1 MLQFIL
7 RRLGLVIPTFIGIT
21 LLTFAFVHMI
31 PGDPVM
37 IMAGERGI
45 SPERHA
51 QLLAEMGLDKP
62 LWQQYAH
69 YIWGVLH
76 GDLGISLK
84 SRIPVWQEFVPRFKA
99 TLELG
104 VCAMIFAVAV
114 GIPVGVLA
122 AVKRGSIFDHTAVGL
137 ALTGYSMPI
146 FWWGMMLIMLVS
158 VQLNLTPVS
167 GRISDTVFLDD
178 TLPLTGFMLIDTA
191 IWGEQGDFIDAL
203 MHMILPAI
211 VLGTIPL
218 AVIVRMTRSSM
229 LEVLGEDYIRTARAK
244 GLTRMRVIVI
254 HALRNAMLP
263 VVTVIGLQVG
273 TLLAGAILTETIF
286 SWPGLG
292 RWLIDA
298 LQRRDYPVV
307 QGGVLLVATMIIL
320 VNLLVDLLYGVVN
333 PRIRHKKYGVI
344 MSQVT
349 ENKVITAPVPMT
361 PLQEFWHY
369 FKRNKGAVV
378 GLVYVAV
385 MIVIAVFANFLAPYN
400 PADQFRDSLLA
411 PPFWQE
417 GGSLAHLLGTDDVGR
432 DILSRLMYG
441 ARLSLLVGCLV
452 VVLSLILGV
461 VLGLVAGYFGG
472 VVDSIIMR
480 VVDIMLALPSL
491 LLALVLVAIFGPS
504 IVNAS
509 LALTFVALPHYVR
522 LTRAAVLVE
531 VNRDYVTA
539 SRVAGAGAMRQM
551 FVNILP
557 NCLAP
562 LIVQASLGF
571 SNAILDMAALGF
583 LGMGAQPPTPEWG
596 TMLSDVLQFAQS
608 AWWVVTFPGVAILLT
623 VLAFNLM
630 GDGLRDALDPKLKQ

>member
-1 MLQFIL
+1 
-7 RRLGLVIPTFIGIT
+7 
-21 LLTFAFVHMI
+21 
-31 PGDPVM
+31 
-37 IMAGERGI
+37 
-45 SPERHA
+45 
-51 QLLAEMGLDKP
+51 
-62 LWQQYAH
+62 
-69 YIWGVLH
+69 
-76 GDLGISLK
+76 
-84 SRIPVWQEFVPRFKA
+84 
-99 TLELG
+99 
-104 VCAMIFAVAV
+104 
-114 GIPVGVLA
+114 
-122 AVKRGSIFDHTAVGL
+122 
-137 ALTGYSMPI
+137 
-146 FWWGMMLIMLVS
+146 
-158 VQLNLTPVS
+158 
-167 GRISDTVFLDD
+167 
-178 TLPLTGFMLIDTA
+178 
-191 IWGEQGDFIDAL
+191 
-203 MHMILPAI
+203 
-211 VLGTIPL
+211 
-218 AVIVRMTRSSM
+218 
-229 LEVLGEDYIRTARAK
+229 
-244 GLTRMRVIVI
+244 
-254 HALRNAMLP
+254 
-263 VVTVIGLQVG
+263 
-273 TLLAGAILTETIF
+273 
-286 SWPGLG
+286 
-292 RWLIDA
+292 
-298 LQRRDYPVV
+298 
-307 QGGVLLVATMIIL
+307 
-320 VNLLVDLLYGVVN
+320 
-333 PRIRHKKYGVI
+333 

-349 ENKVITAPVPMT
+349 ENKVVAAPVPMT

-378 GLVYVAV
+378 GLAYVVV
-385 MIVIAVFANFLAPYN
+385 MIIIAIFANFLAPYN
-400 PADQFRDSLLA
+400 PADQFRDALLA

-417 GGSLAHLLGTDDVGR
+417 GGSVSHLLGTDDVGR

-461 VLGLVAGYFGG
+461 VLGLVSGYFGG
-472 VVDSIIMR
+472 VVDSVIMR

-509 LALTFVALPHYVR
+509 IALTFVALPHYVR

-551 FVNILP
+551 FINILP

-630 GDGLRDALDPKLKQ
+630 GDGLRDAPFRAVDRVSYSVNQGEVVGIVGESGSGKSVSSLAIMGLIDYPGRVMAEKLEFNGRDLKRISEKERRQLVGAEVAMIFQDPMTSLNPCYTVGYQIMEAIKVHQGGNKKTRVQRAIDLLTLVGIPDPASRLDVYPHQLSGGMSQRVMIAMAIACRPKLLIADEPTTALDVTIQAQIIELLLELQQKENMALILITHDLALVAEAAHKIIVMYAGQVVETGDAEDIFRAPRHPYTQALLRALPEFAQDKARLASLPGVVPGKYDRPSGCLLNPRCPYATDKCRSEEPELNLLNGGRQSKCHYPLDDAGRPGL